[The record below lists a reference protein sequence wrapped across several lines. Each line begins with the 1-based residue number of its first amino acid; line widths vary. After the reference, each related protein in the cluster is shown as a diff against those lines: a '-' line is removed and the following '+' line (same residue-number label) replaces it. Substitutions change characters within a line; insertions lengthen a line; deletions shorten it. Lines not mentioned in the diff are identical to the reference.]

1 MINERLDIS
10 SLISQVLSHPALS
23 RGSSMIAP
31 LPLPK
36 SALEA
41 GIKGFR
47 QEASIIT
54 GTRTED
60 ILILDSNGNGSTSLI
75 QVLIASSKADGIL
88 IVCEHP
94 DAWNSRDYDGRIKAV
109 SFSQFFQE
117 MCGIPE
123 DLHKL
128 VLRKARRDYNQT
140 KNKERY
146 QNRYLRVIHTPDM
159 DDTSSHFDIPAQEY
173 FQGWSRAYGTRYPI
187 LLLGERGSGKTWQLF
202 NFCKDI
208 FKLHQST
215 PWVYG
220 PPLFFDLR
228 EEGAHL
234 GAFGSAVPLFPDA
247 VLREY
252 PSARFLRDTKLV
264 EALISTGHLPL
275 CIDGFEEVSRIIE
288 GDAGDAIDFLQR
300 ICSTLSIGARF
311 IVACR
316 ATHFESI
323 NTLLKSE
330 VWPGVTVAGAFEV
343 VSLLPF
349 RYESVRA
356 YLTAVAGVKETEAAS
371 QLIEEVIYQSTDS
384 EAADRADCEKALRAA
399 VRICSTHPAL
409 LAAMVDEA
417 TRPSGKTRPTDLLS
431 AAIVDAVVD
440 YNIQMGKTTD
450 IYARDNGEIVQIG
463 TKERLELLGELV
475 WFLASRGRDI
485 VDMASIP
492 SLIGRYY
499 GLDIAAIR
507 TDIRTHT
514 LLEVVPLESQAGH
527 VADSASTSGAET
539 GSECSGLFRFA
550 YRPTEITPS
559 PFFPSHNV
567 ETTEA
572 SDIQQHLG
580 DEVDRA
586 SSLMSV
592 AASAA
597 PAGTTSVSGAY
608 LLARHV
614 ADNLERSA
622 HVPCPSQNGKSA
634 PIVDRLRAVGQI
646 PLGLAAAGI
655 LRDFL
660 SNVDL
665 GRAGRGTQ
673 ALVDL
678 ARTMMVECAARLD
691 FSVFSSSYRYLGHNL
706 EAMGLLSYAERAE
719 IDPWCCNEVNKI
731 VRAPSRLPQY
741 KMTLIPRPAEDAV
754 PTDLQLNGSA
764 NMVPGLGRPFL
775 IGVHEVTNEDYLE
788 FVKSEE
794 GQDWRVE
801 AMTIA
806 GGKQPDKLS
815 RFAEFAN
822 EYYLYYWEEPLN
834 RIASEHSPS
843 HLPLP
848 IQHRHPVVYVSW
860 YACAAFCDWLTR
872 AEHPEKPVYN
882 DYFAEGASS
891 KPVGPSDELA
901 FQAGYRLPGVRE
913 WSWTARG
920 GRLDVSFPWELYP
933 LSLSE
938 QDVELWG
945 SRRETE
951 GFETDEE
958 ASWHWLRTWRHMYRK
973 VLKNMPKEHIP
984 VLSDPFGP
992 LGTSGMMG
1000 NVKEWCHDLCD
1011 RNVGR
1016 RAILGATSYLGER
1029 SFDFNYGISLFP
1041 QNTNPDVGFRI
1052 CKPLSDADIDV
1063 LTRCEAKIA
1072 SFQRPKKATD
1082 QRD

>member
-1 MINERLDIS
+1 MIT
-10 SLISQVLSHPALS
+10 
-23 RGSSMIAP
+23 P

-60 ILILDSNGNGSTSLI
+60 ILILDSNGNDSTSLI
-75 QVLIASSKADGIL
+75 QVLIDSSKADGIL

-94 DAWNSRDYDGRIKAV
+94 DDWNSRDYGRRIKAV
-109 SFSQFFQE
+109 DFSQFFQE

-128 VLRKARRDYNQT
+128 VLRKARRDHNQT
-140 KNKERY
+140 KNKDRY

-159 DDTSSHFDIPAQEY
+159 GETSSHFDIPAQEY
-173 FQGWSRAYGTRYPI
+173 FQGWSRAHGTRYPI

-208 FKLHQST
+208 IELHRSA

-264 EALISTGHLPL
+264 EALISTGHLPI

-323 NTLLKSE
+323 NTLRKSE
-330 VWPGVTVAGAFEV
+330 VWPGVTVEGAFEI

-371 QLIEEVIYQSTDS
+371 QLLEEVIYQPTDS

-409 LAAMVDEA
+409 LAAMVEEA

-450 IYARDNGEIVQIG
+450 IYARDNGEIVKIG

-514 LLEVVPLESQAGH
+514 LLEVVPLDSQDGQAT
-527 VADSASTSGAET
+527 DPNLMLGAET
-539 GSECSGLFRFA
+539 RSDGSGLFRFA
-550 YRPTEITPS
+550 YRPTEMNPS
-559 PFFPSHNV
+559 EFFPTYDV
-567 ETTEA
+567 GTAEA
-572 SDIQQHLG
+572 SDTDQQLG
-580 DEVDRA
+580 VEMDRA

-592 AASAA
+592 AASVA

-608 LLARHV
+608 LLAKHI
-614 ADNLERSA
+614 ADKLVRAA
-622 HVPCPSQNGKSA
+622 HVPYPSQNGKSA
-634 PIVDRLRAVGQI
+634 PIVDRLRAVGQL

-655 LRDFL
+655 LKDFL
-660 SNVDL
+660 RNVNL
-665 GRAGRGTQ
+665 GSAERGSQ
-673 ALVDL
+673 ALVGM
-678 ARTMMVECAARLD
+678 ARTMMVECAARRD
-691 FSVFSSSYRYLGHNL
+691 FSVFSSSFRYLGHNL

-719 IDPWCCNEVNKI
+719 IDPWCCSEVNTI
-731 VRAPSRLPQY
+731 VRAPSHLPQY
-741 KMTLIPRPAEDAV
+741 EMVLIPPPAEDAV

-764 NMVPGLGRPFL
+764 NMVPGIGSPFL

-788 FVKSEE
+788 FAKSEE

-806 GGKQPDKLS
+806 GGKQLNNLS

-822 EYYLYYWEEPLN
+822 EYHLYFWDEPPN
-834 RIASEHSPS
+834 RVTSGNLPS
-843 HLPLP
+843 HLPL
-848 IQHRHPVVYVSW
+848 QNQLRHPVVYVSW

-872 AEHPEKPVYN
+872 AEYSDKPVYS
-882 DYFAEGASS
+882 DYFAAGASS
-891 KPVGPSDELA
+891 KPNGPSDNSA
-901 FQAGYRLPGVRE
+901 FQVGYRLPGVRE

-920 GRLDVSFPWELYP
+920 GRLDVSYPWELYP
-933 LSLSE
+933 QSLSE
-938 QDVELWG
+938 QDVELWR

-951 GFETDEE
+951 GFDTAEE
-958 ASWHWLRTWRHMYRK
+958 ASWHWLNTWRSMYRDI
-973 VLKNMPKEHIP
+973 LKKMPKEHIP

-1011 RNVGR
+1011 RDAGR
-1016 RAILGATSYLGER
+1016 RAILGATSFLGER
-1029 SFDFNYGISLFP
+1029 SFGFNYGISLFP
-1041 QNTNPDVGFRI
+1041 QNTNPDVGFRV
-1052 CKPLSDADIDV
+1052 CRPLSDADIDA
-1063 LTRCEAKIA
+1063 LKRCQTKIA
-1072 SFQRPKKATD
+1072 RFSSQ
-1082 QRD
+1082 